1 MRIDANKLLLAMA
14 RKQWNFKQLSTCCGV
29 SRATLSSI
37 KNGKTCNV
45 VTVGKI
51 AKALG
56 VDITELLED

>member
-1 MRIDANKLLLAMA
+1 MKINVNKLLLAMA
-14 RKQWNFKQLSTCCGV
+14 RKQWNFKQLSAHCGV

-37 KNGKTCNV
+37 KNGKTCGV
-45 VTVGKI
+45 VTLSKI